1 MKRIGQNII
10 SGAGLALLAILLVT
24 ISFAQN
30 KEDGKIKIRI
40 ETETEEGKKVFEKSY
55 SSKEEL
61 KNDPELQEFQE
72 SFSGDVS
79 LFEWSDPGGSRIKLK
94 RGHGDHEFEDFDLD
108 LHLDIDDEDLTTI
121 HLPFLDAEMDSLNL
135 DLEKLQEELR
145 ENLKDLKDNIYL
157 QLDEDFSS
165 IYFGDEHSDDMEI
178 IIKKRRSTD
187 NVTISDLEKGDPD
200 LEDFNLK
207 NERFLDLKS
216 LSYYPNP
223 SNGKFSLKFNTDKK
237 SPVQVKVLDIL
248 GTEVYSETVND
259 FSGDYENEIDLR
271 KQDRGVYLLQIIQNE
286 RVVRKKVIV
295 E

>member
-1 MKRIGQNII
+1 MKRIGQNLI

-40 ETETEEGKKVFEKSY
+40 ETETEEGKNVFEKSY
-55 SSKEEL
+55 SSKEEM

-79 LFEWSDPGGSRIKLK
+79 LFEWSDPGSSRIKLK
-94 RGHGDHEFEDFDLD
+94 RGHGGHEFEDFDLD
-108 LHLDIDDEDLTTI
+108 LHLDIDEDALTSIHLDKELEELELDLKLLQEDLK
-121 HLPFLDAEMDSLNL
+121 E
-135 DLEKLQEELR
+135 DLKH
-145 ENLKDLKDNIYL
+145 LKDNIYF
-157 QLDEDFSS
+157 QLDENFSS
-165 IYFGDEHSDDMEI
+165 IYLGDDYSDEMEI
-178 IIKKRRSTD
+178 IIKKRRSAN
-187 NVTISDLEKGDPD
+187 NVNISEAEKGDPD
-200 LEDFNLK
+200 LKDF
-207 NERFLDLKS
+207 DLKS
-216 LSYYPNP
+216 LKHLELKSLAYYPNP

-259 FSGDYENEIDLR
+259 FSGSYDNEIDLR
-271 KQDRGVYLLQIIQNE
+271 KQERGVYLLQIIQNE
-286 RVVRKKVIV
+286 RVVRKKVLV